1 MEIKRDYYLNELIDR
16 LDNGLIKIITGIRRC
31 GKSYLLNT
39 IFKNY
44 LVGQG
49 IDNEHI
55 IQLSLDENK
64 NKKFLDPDVLD
75 EYIRSLIID
84 GNKYYLLLDEIQEVK
99 DFESV
104 LIGFMHINNVEI
116 YVTGSNSKFLSSDI
130 VTEFRG
136 RGDEIRVYPLSF
148 AEFYSV
154 YDGSEEKAL
163 SEYYTYGGL
172 PLTVLAK
179 TDNSKINYL
188 RTQKDNVYIN
198 DIVDRNNIQNK
209 EELEMLVQII
219 ASDIGC
225 LTNPLKLSN
234 SFKERDRQSTM
245 TDKTIYNYLGYL
257 QDAFMIEKARR
268 FDVRGKRFI
277 ETPQKYYFT
286 DMGIRNSF
294 LDFRQSEEI
303 SHTMEN
309 VIYIELKKRGYNVDV
324 GSVEI
329 REGDAKKQ
337 LEIDFVANKG
347 NNKIY
352 IQSALEMKT
361 GEKVRQEQ
369 KSLLNVN
376 DFFKKIIIGGDNVK
390 RSRYDNGII
399 KFPLGIFIESGAH
412 FTRQVSLKYKAWL
425 VYHVLYPV
433 MKFGVLKFNCVN
445 SK

>member
-16 LDNGLIKIITGIRRC
+16 IDNQLIKIVTGIRRC
-31 GKSYLLNT
+31 GKSYLLNV

-44 LVGQG
+44 LVEQG
-49 IDNEHI
+49 IDQEHI

-64 NKKFLDPDVLD
+64 NKKYLDPDVLD
-75 EYIRSLIID
+75 EYIRSLIKD
-84 GNKYYLLLDEIQEVK
+84 ENKYYLLLDEIQEVK

-116 YVTGSNSKFLSSDI
+116 FVTGSNSKFLSSDI

-136 RGDEIRVYPLSF
+136 RGDEVRVYPLSF
-148 AEFYSV
+148 AEFYSI
-154 YDGSEEKAL
+154 YDGTEEKAL
-163 SEYYTYGGL
+163 NEYYTYGGL

-179 TDNSKINYL
+179 TDNAKINYL
-188 RTQKDNVYIN
+188 KTQKDNVYIN

-234 SFKERDRQSTM
+234 NFKERDKLSTM

-286 DMGIRNSF
+286 DMGIKNSF

-329 REGDAKKQ
+329 REGNTKKQ

-361 GEKVRQEQ
+361 AEKVEQEQ
-369 KSLLNVN
+369 KSLVNVN
-376 DFFKKIIIGGDNVK
+376 DFFKKIIIVGDNIK

-399 KFPLGIFIESGAH
+399 LMSIYDFLLDAN
-412 FTRQVSLKYKAWL
+412 SLEY
-425 VYHVLYPV
+425 
-433 MKFGVLKFNCVN
+433 
-445 SK
+445 

>member
-1 MEIKRDYYLNELIDR
+1 MEIKRDFYLNQLIDG
-16 LDNGLIKIITGIRRC
+16 LDNNLVKIVTGIRRC
-31 GKSYLLNT
+31 GKSYLLDP

-44 LVGQG
+44 LIEQG
-49 IDNEHI
+49 VKEDHI
-55 IQLSLDENK
+55 IKLDLDERDNFIYHNPDELNK
-64 NKKFLDPDVLD
+64 YVKDRIIDKDKYYIILD
-75 EYIRSLIID
+75 EVQ
-84 GNKYYLLLDEIQEVK
+84 KVEE
-99 DFESV
+99 FESV
-104 LIGFMHINNVEI
+104 LIGFLHMKNVEI

-136 RGDEIRVYPLSF
+136 RGSEIKVYPISF
-148 AEFYSV
+148 SEYYSI

-163 SEYYTYGGL
+163 NEYYTYGGL
-172 PLTVLAK
+172 PLSVLAK
-179 TDNSKINYL
+179 SDDAKINYL
-188 RTQKDNVYIN
+188 KSQKENVYIN
-198 DIVDRNNIQNK
+198 DIVERNNVQNK

-219 ASDIGC
+219 ASDIGS

-234 SFKERDRQSTM
+234 SFKERDKLSTM

-309 VIYIELKKRGYNVDV
+309 VIYLELKKRGYNVDV

-329 REGDAKKQ
+329 REGDKKKQ

-361 GEKVRQEQ
+361 KEKVEQEQ

-376 DFFKKIIIGGDNVK
+376 DFFKKIIIVGDNIK
-390 RSRYDNGII
+390 KSRYENGII
-399 KFPLGIFIESGAH
+399 IMSIYDFLLDLN
-412 FTRQVSLKYKAWL
+412 SLEY
-425 VYHVLYPV
+425 
-433 MKFGVLKFNCVN
+433 
-445 SK
+445 

>member
-1 MEIKRDYYLNELIDR
+1 MEIKRDYYLKELIDR
-16 LDNGLIKIITGIRRC
+16 IDNGLIKIITGIRRC
-31 GKSYLLNT
+31 GKSYLLNV

-44 LVGQG
+44 LLGEG
-49 IDNEHI
+49 IDKEHI
-55 IQLSLDENK
+55 IQLSLDENR
-64 NKKFLDPDVLD
+64 NKKYLDPDILD
-75 EYIRSLIID
+75 TYIRNLIKD
-84 GNKYYLLLDEIQEVK
+84 NNKYYLLLDEVQEVK

-104 LIGFMHINNVEI
+104 LIGFMHISNLEI

-148 AEFYSV
+148 SEFYSV
-154 YDGSEEKAL
+154 YNGSEEKAL
-163 SEYYTYGGL
+163 NEYYTFGGL
-172 PLTVLAK
+172 PLTVLSKA
-179 TDNSKINYL
+179 DNTKINYL

-198 DIVDRNNIQNK
+198 DIVDRNKIQNK
-209 EELEMLVQII
+209 EELEMLVQIV

-234 SFKERDRQSTM
+234 NFKERDKLSTM

-268 FDVRGKRFI
+268 FDVRRKKVI
-277 ETPQKYYFT
+277 KTPQKYYFT

-294 LDFRQSEEI
+294 IDFRQSEEI
-303 SHTMEN
+303 SHIMEN

-329 REGDAKKQ
+329 REGNTKKQ

-361 GEKVRQEQ
+361 ADKVKQEQ

-376 DFFKKIIIGGDNVK
+376 DFFKKIIIVGDNIK
-390 RSRYDNGII
+390 KSRYDNGII
-399 KFPLGIFIESGAH
+399 LMSIYDFLLDEN
-412 FTRQVSLKYKAWL
+412 SLNY
-425 VYHVLYPV
+425 
-433 MKFGVLKFNCVN
+433 
-445 SK
+445 

>member
-1 MEIKRDYYLNELIDR
+1 MEIKRDYYLKELIDR
-16 LDNGLIKIITGIRRC
+16 IDNQLIKIITGIRRC

-44 LVGQG
+44 LIEQG

-55 IQLSLDENK
+55 IQLSLDENI
-64 NKKFLDPDVLD
+64 NKKYLDPDELD
-75 EYIRSLIID
+75 SYIRSLIKD
-84 GNKYYLLLDEIQEVK
+84 NNKYYLLLDEIQEVK
-99 DFESV
+99 NFESV
-104 LIGFMHINNVEI
+104 LIGFMHINNIEI

-148 AEFYSV
+148 LEFYSV
-154 YDGSEEKAL
+154 YDGSYERAL
-163 SEYYTYGGL
+163 SEYYTFGGL
-172 PLTVLAK
+172 PLTILSK
-179 TDNSKINYL
+179 TDTSKINYL
-188 RTQKDNVYIN
+188 KMQKDNVYIN
-198 DIVDRNNIQNK
+198 DIVDRNNIKNK

-234 SFKERDRQSTM
+234 VFKERDRQSSM
-245 TDKTIYNYLGYL
+245 SDKTIYNYLEYL
-257 QDAFMIEKARR
+257 QNAFIIEKARR
-268 FDVRGKRFI
+268 FDVRGKKFI

-294 LDFRQSEEI
+294 LDFRQSDEL

-324 GSVEI
+324 GSVPI
-329 REGDAKKQ
+329 REGNTQKQ
-337 LEIDFVANKG
+337 LEIDFIANKG

-352 IQSALEMKT
+352 IQSALEMKST
-361 GEKVRQEQ
+361 EKIKQEQ
-369 KSLLNVN
+369 KSLINVN
-376 DFFKKIIIGGDNVK
+376 DFFKKIIIVGNDVK

-399 KFPLGIFIESGAH
+399 LMSIYDFLLDPN
-412 FTRQVSLKYKAWL
+412 SLDY
-425 VYHVLYPV
+425 
-433 MKFGVLKFNCVN
+433 
-445 SK
+445 

>member
-1 MEIKRDYYLNELIDR
+1 MEIKRDFYLNELIDR
-16 LDNGLIKIITGIRRC
+16 LDNQLIKIVTGIRRC
-31 GKSYLLNT
+31 GKSYLLDP

-44 LVGQG
+44 LIEHGVNQ
-49 IDNEHI
+49 DHI
-55 IQLSLDENK
+55 IKLSLDEKK
-64 NKKFLDPDVLD
+64 NSKYKNPDALD
-75 EYIRSLIID
+75 EYIRNLIID
-84 GNKYYLLLDEIQEVK
+84 DKKYYLILDEIQEVK

-104 LIGFMHINNVEI
+104 LIGFMHINNLEI

-148 AEFYSV
+148 SEFYSV
-154 YDGSEEKAL
+154 YDSSEEKAL

-172 PLTVLAK
+172 PLTIIAK
-179 TDNSKINYL
+179 TDNAKMNYL
-188 RTQKDNVYIN
+188 KTQKDNVYIN
-198 DIVDRNNIQNK
+198 DIIDRNNIQNK
-209 EELEMLVQII
+209 EELEILVQII
-219 ASDIGC
+219 ASNIGS

-234 SFKERDRQSTM
+234 NFKERDRSSTM

-257 QDAFMIEKARR
+257 QDAFMIEKAKR

-309 VIYIELKKRGYNVDV
+309 VIYIELRKRGYNVDV

-329 REGDAKKQ
+329 REGDSKKQ
-337 LEIDFVANKG
+337 LEIDFIANKG

-352 IQSALEMKT
+352 IQSALDMKKE
-361 GEKVRQEQ
+361 EKVKQEQ

-376 DFFKKIIIGGDNVK
+376 DFFKKIIIVGDNIK

-399 KFPLGIFIESGAH
+399 IMSIYDFLLDLN
-412 FTRQVSLKYKAWL
+412 SLEY
-425 VYHVLYPV
+425 
-433 MKFGVLKFNCVN
+433 
-445 SK
+445 

>member
-1 MEIKRDYYLNELIDR
+1 MEIKRDYYLNELVDR

-44 LVGQG
+44 LIEQG
-49 IDNEHI
+49 IEENHI
-55 IQLSLDENK
+55 IQLSLDERNNLK
-64 NKKFLDPDVLD
+64 YLNPDTLD

-84 GNKYYLLLDEIQEVK
+84 EKKYYLLLDEIQEVTE
-99 DFESV
+99 FESV

-148 AEFYSV
+148 SEFYSV

-163 SEYYTYGGL
+163 SEYYTFGGL
-172 PLTVLAK
+172 PLTIIAK
-179 TDNSKINYL
+179 TDNAKINYL
-188 RTQKDNVYIN
+188 KTQKDNVYIN
-198 DIVDRNNIQNK
+198 DIVDRNKVQNK

-219 ASDIGC
+219 ASNVGS

-234 SFKERDRQSTM
+234 NFKERDKMSSM
-245 TDKTIYNYLGYL
+245 TDKTIYKYLGYL
-257 QDAFMIEKARR
+257 QDAFLIEKARR

-329 REGDAKKQ
+329 REGDSKKQ

-361 GEKVRQEQ
+361 KEKVEQEQ
-369 KSLLNVN
+369 KSLLNIN
-376 DFFKKIIIGGDNVK
+376 DFFKKIIIVGDNIK

-399 KFPLGIFIESGAH
+399 IMSIYDFLLDED
-412 FTRQVSLKYKAWL
+412 SLNY
-425 VYHVLYPV
+425 
-433 MKFGVLKFNCVN
+433 
-445 SK
+445 

>member
-1 MEIKRDYYLNELIDR
+1 MEIKRDYYLKELIDR
-16 LDNGLIKIITGIRRC
+16 IDNQLIKIITGIRRC

-44 LVGQG
+44 LIEQG
-49 IDNEHI
+49 IDEEHI

-64 NKKFLDPDVLD
+64 NKKYLDPDVLD
-75 EYIRSLIID
+75 EYIRSLIKD
-84 GNKYYLLLDEIQEVK
+84 KNKYYILLDEVQEVK
-99 DFESV
+99 NFESV
-104 LIGFMHINNVEI
+104 LIGFMHISNVEI

-148 AEFYSV
+148 SEFYSV
-154 YDGSEEKAL
+154 YEGSEEKAL
-163 SEYYTYGGL
+163 SEYYIYGGL
-172 PLTVLAK
+172 PLTVIAK
-179 TDNSKINYL
+179 TDNAKINYL
-188 RTQKDNVYIN
+188 RAQKDNVYIN
-198 DIVDRNNIQNK
+198 DIVERNKIPNK
-209 EELEMLVQII
+209 EKLEMLVQII

-234 SFKERDRQSTM
+234 NFKERDSLSTM
-245 TDKTIYNYLGYL
+245 TDKTIYNYLRYL

-294 LDFRQSEEI
+294 LDFRQSEEV
-303 SHTMEN
+303 SHIMEN

-329 REGDAKKQ
+329 REGNAKKQ

-361 GEKVRQEQ
+361 EEKIKQEQ

-376 DFFKKIIIGGDNVK
+376 DFFKKIIIVGDNIK
-390 RSRYDNGII
+390 RSRFDNGII
-399 KFPLGIFIESGAH
+399 IMSIYDFLLDAN
-412 FTRQVSLKYKAWL
+412 SLEY
-425 VYHVLYPV
+425 
-433 MKFGVLKFNCVN
+433 
-445 SK
+445 

>member
-1 MEIKRDYYLNELIDR
+1 MEIKRDVYLERLIVR
-16 LDNGLIKIITGIRRC
+16 KHNGFIKVITGIRRC
-31 GKSYLLNT
+31 GKSYLLNI

-44 LVGQG
+44 LIEQG
-49 IDNEHI
+49 NDEEHI

-64 NKKFLDPDVLD
+64 NKKYLDPDVLD
-75 EYIRSLIID
+75 EYIRSLIKD
-84 GNKYYLLLDEIQEVK
+84 DKKYYILLDEVQEVR

-104 LIGFMHINNVEI
+104 LIGFLHINNVEI

-154 YDGSEEKAL
+154 YEGSEEKAL
-163 SEYYTYGGL
+163 NEYYTYGGL
-172 PLTVLAK
+172 PLTVLGK
-179 TDNSKINYL
+179 TDNAKINYL
-188 RTQKDNVYIN
+188 KTQKDNVYIN
-198 DIVDRNNIQNK
+198 DIVDRNGIQNK

-234 SFKERDRQSTM
+234 GFKERERTSSM
-245 TDKTIYNYLGYL
+245 TDKTIYNYLEHL
-257 QDAFMIEKARR
+257 QNAFLIERARR

-329 REGDAKKQ
+329 REGNVRKQ

-361 GEKVRQEQ
+361 SEKVQQEQ
-369 KSLLNVN
+369 RSLLNVN
-376 DFFKKIIIGGDNVK
+376 DFFKKIIIVGDNVK

-399 KFPLGIFIESGAH
+399 IMSIYDFLLDSN
-412 FTRQVSLKYKAWL
+412 SLEY
-425 VYHVLYPV
+425 
-433 MKFGVLKFNCVN
+433 
-445 SK
+445 

>member
-16 LDNGLIKIITGIRRC
+16 MDNQLIKIVTGIRRC
-31 GKSYLLNT
+31 GKSYLLNV

-44 LVGQG
+44 LIEQG
-49 IDNEHI
+49 IDEEHI

-64 NKKFLDPDVLD
+64 NKKYLDPDVLD
-75 EYIRSLIID
+75 EYIRSLIKD
-84 GNKYYLLLDEIQEVK
+84 NNKYYLLLDEIQEVK

-154 YDGSEEKAL
+154 YEGAEEIAL

-172 PLTVLAK
+172 PLAVLAK
-179 TDNSKINYL
+179 TDNAKINYL
-188 RTQKDNVYIN
+188 RAQKDNVYIN
-198 DIVDRNNIQNK
+198 DIVERNKIQNK

-234 SFKERDRQSTM
+234 NFKERDKTSTM

-361 GEKVRQEQ
+361 AEKVKQEQ

-376 DFFKKIIIGGDNVK
+376 DFFKKIIIVGDNIK

-399 KFPLGIFIESGAH
+399 LMSIYDFLLDAS
-412 FTRQVSLKYKAWL
+412 SLEY
-425 VYHVLYPV
+425 
-433 MKFGVLKFNCVN
+433 
-445 SK
+445 

>member
-1 MEIKRDYYLNELIDR
+1 MEIKRDYYLNELVDRID
-16 LDNGLIKIITGIRRC
+16 NQLIKIITGIRRC

-44 LVGQG
+44 LIEHG
-49 IDNEHI
+49 IDKEHI

-64 NKKFLDPDVLD
+64 SKIYLDPDVLD
-75 EYIRSLIID
+75 EYIRGLIKD
-84 GNKYYLLLDEIQEVK
+84 DNKYYILLDEIQEVK

-148 AEFYSV
+148 SEFYSV
-154 YDGSEEKAL
+154 YDGSEERAL

-172 PLTVLAK
+172 PLTVLSK

-188 RTQKDNVYIN
+188 KMQKDNVYIN
-198 DIVDRNNIQNK
+198 DIIDRNKVQNK
-209 EELEMLVQII
+209 EEFEVLVQII
-219 ASDIGC
+219 ASNIGC

-234 SFKERDRQSTM
+234 NFKERDKLSTM

-268 FDVRGKRFI
+268 FDVRGKKFI

-294 LDFRQSEEI
+294 LDFRQGEEI
-303 SHTMEN
+303 SYTMEN
-309 VIYIELKKRGYNVDV
+309 VIYVELKKRGYNVDV

-329 REGDAKKQ
+329 REGNAKKQ

-361 GEKVRQEQ
+361 EEKVKQEQ

-376 DFFKKIIIGGDNVK
+376 DFFKKIIIVGDNIK

-399 KFPLGIFIESGAH
+399 IMSIYDFLLDAN
-412 FTRQVSLKYKAWL
+412 SLDY
-425 VYHVLYPV
+425 
-433 MKFGVLKFNCVN
+433 
-445 SK
+445 

>member
-1 MEIKRDYYLNELIDR
+1 MEIKRDYYLNELINR
-16 LDNGLIKIITGIRRC
+16 IDNQLIKIVTGIRRC
-31 GKSYLLNT
+31 GKSYLLNV

-44 LVGQG
+44 LVEQG
-49 IDNEHI
+49 IDQEHI

-64 NKKFLDPDVLD
+64 NKKYLDPDVLD
-75 EYIRSLIID
+75 EYIRSLIKD
-84 GNKYYLLLDEIQEVK
+84 ENKYYLLLDEIQEVK

-116 YVTGSNSKFLSSDI
+116 FVTGSNSKFLSSDI

-136 RGDEIRVYPLSF
+136 RGDEVRVYPLSF
-148 AEFYSV
+148 AEFYSI
-154 YDGSEEKAL
+154 YDGTEEKAL
-163 SEYYTYGGL
+163 NEYYTYGGL

-179 TDNSKINYL
+179 TDNAKINYL
-188 RTQKDNVYIN
+188 KTQKDNVYIN

-234 SFKERDRQSTM
+234 NFKERDKLSTM

-329 REGDAKKQ
+329 REGNTKKQ

-361 GEKVRQEQ
+361 AEKVEQEQ
-369 KSLLNVN
+369 KSLVNVN
-376 DFFKKIIIGGDNVK
+376 DFFKKIIIVGDNIK

-399 KFPLGIFIESGAH
+399 LMSIYDFLLDAN
-412 FTRQVSLKYKAWL
+412 SLEY
-425 VYHVLYPV
+425 
-433 MKFGVLKFNCVN
+433 
-445 SK
+445 

>member
-1 MEIKRDYYLNELIDR
+1 MEIKRDYYLKELIDR

-44 LVGQG
+44 LLEQG
-49 IDNEHI
+49 TDEKHI
-55 IQLSLDENK
+55 IQLSLDERTNSK
-64 NKKFLDPDVLD
+64 YLDPDKLD
-75 EYIRSLIID
+75 KYIRSLIVD
-84 GNKYYLLLDEIQEVK
+84 EQKYYILLDEIQEVK
-99 DFESV
+99 EFESV

-148 AEFYSV
+148 SEFYSV
-154 YDGSEEKAL
+154 YEGSEEKAL

-172 PLTVLAK
+172 PLTVIAK
-179 TDNSKINYL
+179 TDNAKINYL
-188 RTQKDNVYIN
+188 KTQKDNVYIN
-198 DIVDRNNIQNK
+198 DIIDRNNVQNK
-209 EELEMLVQII
+209 EELEMLVQIV
-219 ASDIGC
+219 ASDIGS

-234 SFKERDRQSTM
+234 NFKERDRMSTM

-257 QDAFMIEKARR
+257 QDAFIIEKAKR

-303 SHTMEN
+303 THTMEN

-329 REGDAKKQ
+329 REGNTKKQ

-361 GEKVRQEQ
+361 KEQVEQEQ
-369 KSLLNVN
+369 KSLINVN
-376 DFFKKIIIGGDNVK
+376 DFFKKIIIVGDNIK
-390 RSRYDNGII
+390 RSRYENGII
-399 KFPLGIFIESGAH
+399 IMSIYDFLLDQESL
-412 FTRQVSLKYKAWL
+412 SY
-425 VYHVLYPV
+425 
-433 MKFGVLKFNCVN
+433 
-445 SK
+445 

>member
-1 MEIKRDYYLNELIDR
+1 MEIKRDYYLQELIDR
-16 LDNGLIKIITGIRRC
+16 IDNGLIKIITGIRRC
-31 GKSYLLNT
+31 GKSYLLNK

-44 LVGQG
+44 LINNG
-49 IDNEHI
+49 IDDEHI

-64 NKKFLDPDVLD
+64 NKKYLDSDVLD
-75 EYIRSLIID
+75 EYVRSLIKD
-84 GNKYYLLLDEIQEVK
+84 DNKYFILLDEIQEVN

-104 LIGFMHINNVEI
+104 LIGFMHIDNVEI

-172 PLTVLAK
+172 PLTVLSK

-198 DIVDRNNIQNK
+198 DIVDRNKVQNK

-234 SFKERDRQSTM
+234 NFKERDKTSSM

-361 GEKVRQEQ
+361 PEKVQQEQ

-376 DFFKKIIIGGDNVK
+376 DFFKKIIIVGDNIK

-399 KFPLGIFIESGAH
+399 LMSIYDFLLDSN
-412 FTRQVSLKYKAWL
+412 SLNY
-425 VYHVLYPV
+425 
-433 MKFGVLKFNCVN
+433 
-445 SK
+445 

>member
-1 MEIKRDYYLNELIDR
+1 MEIKRDFYLNELIEGV
-16 LDNGLIKIITGIRRC
+16 DNGLIKIVTGIRRC
-31 GKSYLLNT
+31 GKSYLLDP

-44 LVGQG
+44 LVEQG
-49 IDNEHI
+49 VKEDHI
-55 IQLSLDENK
+55 IKLDLDERENFVYHNPDELNK
-64 NKKFLDPDVLD
+64 YVKDRITDKDKYYVILD
-75 EYIRSLIID
+75 EVQ
-84 GNKYYLLLDEIQEVK
+84 NVNE
-99 DFESV
+99 FESV
-104 LIGFMHINNVEI
+104 LIGFLHMKNVEV

-130 VTEFRG
+130 ITEFRG
-136 RGDEIRVYPLSF
+136 RGSEIKVYPLSF
-148 AEFYSV
+148 SEFYSI
-154 YDGSEEKAL
+154 YEGSEEKAL
-163 SEYYTYGGL
+163 NEYYTYGGL
-172 PLTVLAK
+172 PLAVLAK
-179 TDNSKINYL
+179 SDDAKINYL
-188 RTQKDNVYIN
+188 KSQKENVYIN
-198 DIVDRNNIQNK
+198 DIIERNNIQNK

-219 ASDIGC
+219 SSDIGC

-234 SFKERDRQSTM
+234 CFKERDKASTM

-309 VIYIELKKRGYNVDV
+309 VIYLELKKRGYNVDV
-324 GSVEI
+324 GSVEV
-329 REGDAKKQ
+329 REGDKKKQ

-361 GEKVRQEQ
+361 KEKVEQEQ

-376 DFFKKIIIGGDNVK
+376 DFFKKIIIVGDNITK
-390 RSRYDNGII
+390 SRYENGII
-399 KFPLGIFIESGAH
+399 IMSIYDFLLDLD
-412 FTRQVSLKYKAWL
+412 SLSY
-425 VYHVLYPV
+425 
-433 MKFGVLKFNCVN
+433 
-445 SK
+445 

>member
-1 MEIKRDYYLNELIDR
+1 MEIKRDYYLNELINR
-16 LDNGLIKIITGIRRC
+16 IDNQLIKIVTGIRRC
-31 GKSYLLNT
+31 GKSYLLNV

-44 LVGQG
+44 LVEQG
-49 IDNEHI
+49 IDQEHI

-64 NKKFLDPDVLD
+64 NKKYLDPDVLD
-75 EYIRSLIID
+75 EYIRSLIKD
-84 GNKYYLLLDEIQEVK
+84 ENKYYLLLDEIQEVK

-116 YVTGSNSKFLSSDI
+116 FVTGSNSKFLSSDI

-136 RGDEIRVYPLSF
+136 RGDEVRVYPLSF
-148 AEFYSV
+148 AEFYSI
-154 YDGSEEKAL
+154 YDGTEEKAL
-163 SEYYTYGGL
+163 NEYYTYGGL

-179 TDNSKINYL
+179 TDNAKINYL
-188 RTQKDNVYIN
+188 KTQKDNVYIN

-234 SFKERDRQSTM
+234 NFKERDKLSTM

-329 REGDAKKQ
+329 REGNTKKQ

-361 GEKVRQEQ
+361 AEKVEQEQ
-369 KSLLNVN
+369 KSLVNVN
-376 DFFKKIIIGGDNVK
+376 DFFKKIIIVGDNIK

-399 KFPLGIFIESGAH
+399 SMSIYDFLLDAN
-412 FTRQVSLKYKAWL
+412 SLEY
-425 VYHVLYPV
+425 
-433 MKFGVLKFNCVN
+433 
-445 SK
+445 

>member
-1 MEIKRDYYLNELIDR
+1 MEDIFIEIKRDYYLKELIDR
-16 LDNGLIKIITGIRRC
+16 IDNQLIKIITGIRRC
-31 GKSYLLNT
+31 GKSYLLNI

-44 LVGQG
+44 LIENGT
-49 IDNEHI
+49 DKNHI

-64 NKKFLDPDVLD
+64 NKKYLAPDILD
-75 EYIRSLIID
+75 EYIRSLIKD
-84 GNKYYLLLDEIQEVK
+84 KDKYYILLDEIQEVK

-104 LIGFMHINNVEI
+104 LIGFMHIDNVEI

-148 AEFYSV
+148 AEFYSI
-154 YDGSEEKAL
+154 YEGSEERAL
-163 SEYYTYGGL
+163 NEYYTYGGL

-179 TDNSKINYL
+179 TDNAKINYL
-188 RTQKDNVYIN
+188 KMQKDNVYIN
-198 DIVDRNNIQNK
+198 DIIDRNKVQNK

-234 SFKERDRQSTM
+234 HFKERDTATTM
-245 TDKTIYNYLGYL
+245 TDKTIYNYLEYL
-257 QDAFMIEKARR
+257 QNAFMIEKARR

-361 GEKVRQEQ
+361 EEKVKQEQ
-369 KSLLNVN
+369 RSLLNVN
-376 DFFKKIIIGGDNVK
+376 DFFKKIIIVGDNIK
-390 RSRYDNGII
+390 RSRYENGII
-399 KFPLGIFIESGAH
+399 IMGIYDFLLDAN
-412 FTRQVSLKYKAWL
+412 SLEY
-425 VYHVLYPV
+425 
-433 MKFGVLKFNCVN
+433 
-445 SK
+445 

>member
-16 LDNGLIKIITGIRRC
+16 IDNQLIKIITGIRRC

-44 LVGQG
+44 LIEHG
-49 IDNEHI
+49 IDEEHI
-55 IQLSLDENK
+55 IQLSFDEKK
-64 NKKFLDPDVLD
+64 NKKYIDPDVLD
-75 EYIRSLIID
+75 EYIRSLIKD
-84 GNKYYLLLDEIQEVK
+84 NEKYYLLLDEIQEVEE
-99 DFESV
+99 FESV
-104 LIGFMHINNVEI
+104 LIGFMHIDNVEI

-154 YDGSEEKAL
+154 YNGSEEKAL

-179 TDNSKINYL
+179 TDNAKINYL
-188 RTQKDNVYIN
+188 KTQKDNVYIN
-198 DIVDRNNIQNK
+198 DIVDRNKIQNR
-209 EELEMLVQII
+209 EELEILVQII

-234 SFKERDRQSTM
+234 HFKERDRSSSM

-257 QDAFMIEKARR
+257 QDAFMIEKAKR
-268 FDVRGKRFI
+268 FDVRGKKFI

-324 GSVEI
+324 GTVEI

-361 GEKVRQEQ
+361 KEKVVQEQ
-369 KSLLNVN
+369 KSLINVN
-376 DFFKKIIIGGDNVK
+376 DFFKKIIIVGSNIK
-390 RSRYDNGII
+390 RTRYDNGII
-399 KFPLGIFIESGAH
+399 LMGIHDFLLDMN
-412 FTRQVSLKYKAWL
+412 SLDY
-425 VYHVLYPV
+425 
-433 MKFGVLKFNCVN
+433 
-445 SK
+445 

>member
-1 MEIKRDYYLNELIDR
+1 MEIKRDYYLQELIDR
-16 LDNGLIKIITGIRRC
+16 IDNGLIKIITGIRRC

-44 LVGQG
+44 LIEQG
-49 IDNEHI
+49 TDEEHI

-64 NKKFLDPDVLD
+64 NKKYLDPDVLD
-75 EYIRSLIID
+75 EYIRSLIKD
-84 GNKYYLLLDEIQEVK
+84 KNKYYILLDEIQEVK

-104 LIGFMHINNVEI
+104 LIGLMHINNVEI

-136 RGDEIRVYPLSF
+136 RGDEVRVYPLSF
-148 AEFYSV
+148 AEFFSV
-154 YDGSEEKAL
+154 YDGSEERAL
-163 SEYYTYGGL
+163 SEYYTFGGL
-172 PLTVLAK
+172 PLTILAK
-179 TDNSKINYL
+179 SDNSKINYL

-198 DIVDRNNIQNK
+198 DIVDRNKIQNK

-234 SFKERDRQSTM
+234 NFRERDKLSTM

-257 QDAFMIEKARR
+257 QDAFMIEKAKR

-277 ETPQKYYFT
+277 DTPQKYYFT

-309 VIYIELKKRGYNVDV
+309 VIYIELRKRGYNVDV

-361 GEKVRQEQ
+361 AEKVQQEQ
-369 KSLLNVN
+369 KSLLNIN
-376 DFFKKIIIGGDNVK
+376 DFFKKIIIVGDNIK
-390 RSRYDNGII
+390 RSRFDNGII
-399 KFPLGIFIESGAH
+399 IMSIYDFLLDAN
-412 FTRQVSLKYKAWL
+412 SLEY
-425 VYHVLYPV
+425 
-433 MKFGVLKFNCVN
+433 
-445 SK
+445 

>member
-1 MEIKRDYYLNELIDR
+1 MEIKRDYYLKELIDR

-44 LVGQG
+44 LLEQG
-49 IDNEHI
+49 TDKEHI
-55 IQLSLDENK
+55 IQLSLDERTNFK
-64 NKKFLDPDVLD
+64 YLDPDELD
-75 EYIRSLIID
+75 KYIRSLIMD
-84 GNKYYLLLDEIQEVK
+84 EKKYYILLDEIQEVK
-99 DFESV
+99 EFESV

-154 YDGSEEKAL
+154 YEGSEEKAL

-172 PLTVLAK
+172 PLAIMAK
-179 TDNSKINYL
+179 TDNAKINYL
-188 RTQKDNVYIN
+188 KTQKDNVYIN
-198 DIVDRNNIQNK
+198 DIVDRNNVQNQ
-209 EELEMLVQII
+209 EELEMLVQIV
-219 ASDIGC
+219 ASDIGS

-234 SFKERDRQSTM
+234 NFKERDRMSTM

-257 QDAFMIEKARR
+257 QDAFIIEKARR

-303 SHTMEN
+303 SHSMEN

-329 REGDAKKQ
+329 REGNTKKQ

-352 IQSALEMKT
+352 IQSALEMRT
-361 GEKVRQEQ
+361 REKVEQEQ
-369 KSLLNVN
+369 KSLVNVN
-376 DFFKKIIIGGDNVK
+376 DFFKKIIIVGDNIK
-390 RSRYDNGII
+390 RSRYENGII
-399 KFPLGIFIESGAH
+399 IMSIYDFLLDPESL
-412 FTRQVSLKYKAWL
+412 SY
-425 VYHVLYPV
+425 
-433 MKFGVLKFNCVN
+433 
-445 SK
+445 